1 VISEYDLKQV
11 VEALLEEL
19 LVIETQSSA
28 KGIIKLDGMARLVD
42 IANSNMIKKLSNYN
56 RFPEEFREEFRD
68 ISDSIPVQRS
78 LFFKRSR
85 GAQCPFSIGRI
96 TAVSTDKYGVSH
108 QLFDFI
114 EFTCRL

>member
-1 VISEYDLKQV
+1 MHHKNIKLTVRKQLKKQFPNWKRLPKKNKKELAKKVLTEVISEYDLKQV

-56 RFPEEFREEFRD
+56 FFP
-68 ISDSIPVQRS
+68 
-78 LFFKRSR
+78 
-85 GAQCPFSIGRI
+85 G
-96 TAVSTDKYGVSH
+96 
-108 QLFDFI
+108 
-114 EFTCRL
+114 